1 LPVAAMV
8 AAGRTKSFKSVH
20 FSVAQYK
27 IGCKIA
33 VFYSRRRAAFFDK
46 SICGYVGKV
55 KSHRVFFTDLSE
67 ELGHFERSFQANSY
81 QSICD

>member
-1 LPVAAMV
+1 L
-8 AAGRTKSFKSVH
+8 RRW
-20 FSVAQYK
+20 
-27 IGCKIA
+27 
-33 VFYSRRRAAFFDK
+33 SRRGEQKVSKVCIFLLHSIKSAVRWSFFIAARKAAFFDK